1 LFLRAGKAFVSSIE
15 GKLIPVYA
23 TQWHPEKN
31 QFEWNPEEGPA
42 SSPPTFPFTPCLPL
56 LPTHCCSGIDH
67 SAQGI
72 AVMSQMSQFFV
83 NQARLSNRAFDSE
96 QELESVCG
104 APLAHV
110 VLQSAYV

>member
-1 LFLRAGKAFVSSIE
+1 
-15 GKLIPVYA
+15 
-23 TQWHPEKN
+23 
-31 QFEWNPEEGPA
+31 
-42 SSPPTFPFTPCLPL
+42 
-56 LPTHCCSGIDH
+56 
-67 SAQGI
+67 
-72 AVMSQMSQFFV
+72 MSQMSQFFV